1 MDKGGIDFHGMPVHT
16 LHNYTNALHRLEQYI
31 RIPDIGHIFN
41 QNRFICH
48 YRSCQYGKR
57 CVLGTAYLHFTNK
70 RIPAFN
76 HILFH
81 INLFM
86 YAGLAQ
92 QQRAHRHTDP
102 FTRFPLITNF
112 L

>member
-1 MDKGGIDFHGMPVHT
+1 MLWTKSAISSTLASPVS
-16 LHNYTNALHRLEQYI
+16 YTHL
-31 RIPDIGHIFN
+31 
-41 QNRFICH
+41 
-48 YRSCQYGKR
+48 
-57 CVLGTAYLHFTNK
+57 TAYLHFTNK

-92 QQRAHRHTDP
+92 QQRAHRHTDHG
-102 FTRFPLITNF
+102 LY
-112 L
+112 